1 VLRRL
6 PAVLVTALA
15 AVLLVTGSA
24 AASTPAPSTSDP
36 ATPAPETAGVRTEQQ
51 RITVPGGP
59 GVPAPIEL
67 DSTLY
72 LPETVPAPAVL
83 VAHGFGGSKA
93 SVDTDA
99 RDLAARGFVALAWS
113 ARGFG
118 TSGGQIALNAPDYE
132 VADARALV
140 DWLAARPDVVQDGPG
155 DPRVGITGGSYGGAI
170 SLLLAGH
177 DRRVDALAPVITWN
191 DLGQALFPNAAAGTP
206 PPVDTP
212 ARGAFAPD
220 GVFKSGWSGIFFS
233 AGLGPARTGSES
245 SPAGGGA
252 SGGGL
257 TGPDAGSTEAGA
269 TTGPA
274 ADDATPSPAAAG
286 TGSAT
291 CGRFVPAVCAAYTE
305 AATTGRLSPGTAE
318 LLRRSSPASVT
329 DRIAAPTLL
338 VQGEQDTLFGLD
350 QADANAR
357 QIAATGAPVK
367 VAWFAGG
374 HDGGGIGS
382 GIRDEIGDWFR
393 WYLGRDGALPDRGED
408 PGTGFSYAAESG
420 IRASS
425 RTPTGRTVV
434 APAYPGLP
442 GTSNLDTQPVALS
455 GDPQVVI
462 RPPGDSPAAITAL
475 PGLGGALGSVGG
487 RLTAITAELPGQSAQ
502 FPSAAFPEPLLI
514 AGAPRI
520 TVSVARLPGQPAPA
534 EAVLFAKAYEVTPD
548 GLRTLLGSAVAPM
561 RIAVPADGS
570 PAVVTVTL
578 PGVVAPIEAGNRLL
592 VSVSTTDQG
601 YTSTPD
607 PAVWQ
612 IGLIGAA
619 ATVPV
624 VSGEPVTANTV
635 PLGPAIGIGVVLGLA
650 LLGWVAGRLL
660 LRRGPAT
667 TAGPGGGRPLEVRD
681 LAKTYK
687 GGFSAVKGVS
697 FDVDPG
703 MVLGLL
709 GPNGAGKTTV
719 LRMLMGLIRPTA
731 GSITAFGEVVEPG
744 APVLARIGAFV
755 EGPGFLP
762 HLSGAENLRLYW
774 AATGRP
780 EAKSHIA
787 EALEI
792 AGLGASIERRVGTYS
807 QGMRQR
813 LAIAQAMLGLPE
825 LLVLDEPTN
834 GLDPPQIH
842 AMREVLQDYAAGGR
856 TVVVSSHLLA
866 EVEQTCTHVVVMH
879 HGKVVAGGTVEE
891 IIAGRG
897 AATFT
902 VDEPDRAAAVL
913 GGLTG
918 VQSVQ
923 VVDGA
928 VHAELNGTPR
938 ASAVR
943 ALVTAGVDV
952 ASAGPRRRLEEAF
965 LQLVGEDLEP

>member
-1 VLRRL
+1 MLRRL

-140 DWLAARPDVVQDGPG
+140 DWLAARPDSSRTAPG

-257 TGPDAGSTEAGA
+257 TGPDAGPTEAGA
-269 TTGPA
+269 TTGPGRRRHSESGRSRHRVG
-274 ADDATPSPAAAG
+274 DLRPLRAG
-286 TGSAT
+286 GL
-291 CGRFVPAVCAAYTE
+291 AAYTE
-305 AATTGRLSPGTAE
+305 AATTGRLSPAAAE

-393 WYLGRDGALPDRGED
+393 WHLGRDGALPDRGED

-455 GDPQVVI
+455 GDTQVVI

-502 FPSAAFPEPLLI
+502 FPSAAFPS
-514 AGAPRI
+514 R
-520 TVSVARLPGQPAPA
+520 
-534 EAVLFAKAYEVTPD
+534 
-548 GLRTLLGSAVAPM
+548 
-561 RIAVPADGS
+561 
-570 PAVVTVTL
+570 
-578 PGVVAPIEAGNRLL
+578 
-592 VSVSTTDQG
+592 
-601 YTSTPD
+601 
-607 PAVWQ
+607 
-612 IGLIGAA
+612 
-619 ATVPV
+619 
-624 VSGEPVTANTV
+624 
-635 PLGPAIGIGVVLGLA
+635 
-650 LLGWVAGRLL
+650 
-660 LRRGPAT
+660 
-667 TAGPGGGRPLEVRD
+667 
-681 LAKTYK
+681 
-687 GGFSAVKGVS
+687 
-697 FDVDPG
+697 
-703 MVLGLL
+703 
-709 GPNGAGKTTV
+709 
-719 LRMLMGLIRPTA
+719 
-731 GSITAFGEVVEPG
+731 
-744 APVLARIGAFV
+744 
-755 EGPGFLP
+755 
-762 HLSGAENLRLYW
+762 
-774 AATGRP
+774 
-780 EAKSHIA
+780 
-787 EALEI
+787 
-792 AGLGASIERRVGTYS
+792 
-807 QGMRQR
+807 
-813 LAIAQAMLGLPE
+813 
-825 LLVLDEPTN
+825 
-834 GLDPPQIH
+834 
-842 AMREVLQDYAAGGR
+842 
-856 TVVVSSHLLA
+856 
-866 EVEQTCTHVVVMH
+866 C
-879 HGKVVAGGTVEE
+879 
-891 IIAGRG
+891 
-897 AATFT
+897 
-902 VDEPDRAAAVL
+902 
-913 GGLTG
+913 
-918 VQSVQ
+918 
-923 VVDGA
+923 
-928 VHAELNGTPR
+928 
-938 ASAVR
+938 
-943 ALVTAGVDV
+943 
-952 ASAGPRRRLEEAF
+952 
-965 LQLVGEDLEP
+965 